1 MLEKDLGLAKQEVR
15 FELQDAIRRLEN
27 IRTLSGSLASLAAL
41 NDRRTPIG
49 HRIPSMVMNVQ
60 ACQELLTKH
69 DRQGEG
75 LTFGE
80 RKRLNPEQHEIF
92 SAVVIEVKR
101 LDTAVKTQNLDTFI
115 RGLR

>member
-1 MLEKDLGLAKQEVR
+1 MLQQDFGLSKQDVR

-27 IRTLSGSLASLAAL
+27 IQTLSGKVASLSSL

-60 ACQELLTKH
+60 ACQELLGKH
-69 DRQGEG
+69 ARHGEG

-80 RKRLNPEQHEIF
+80 LKRINPAQYEVF

-101 LDTAVKTQNLDTFI
+101 LDTAIRTQTLDAFI
-115 RGLR
+115 RDLR